1 MVTPICHVDSRA
13 GAAETEG
20 MATDTRERL
29 RRVAA
34 AYLGMEPTQ
43 LHDELDLSDDLC
55 MDSLAAAELLVVI
68 EEELGMKLPTDLV
81 AGHRGVS
88 YGELTRLVCEYV
100 DAQGDRVDARG

>member
-1 MVTPICHVDSRA
+1 MVTPIWHVDSRA
-13 GAAETEG
+13 DAAETEDMSTG
-20 MATDTRERL
+20 TRERL

-34 AYLGMEPTQ
+34 AYLGMEPSQ
-43 LHDELDLSDDLC
+43 LRDELDLSDDLC

-100 DAQGDRVDARG
+100 DAQDNRVDARG

>member
-13 GAAETEG
+13 DAAETEG
-20 MATDTRERL
+20 MSTGTRERL

-34 AYLGMEPTQ
+34 AHLGMDPAQ
-43 LHDELDLSDDLC
+43 LRDELDLSDDLC

-68 EEELGMKLPTDLV
+68 EEELGTKLPTDII

-88 YGELTRLVCEYV
+88 YGELTRLVCNYV
-100 DAQGDRVDARG
+100 DAQDNRVD